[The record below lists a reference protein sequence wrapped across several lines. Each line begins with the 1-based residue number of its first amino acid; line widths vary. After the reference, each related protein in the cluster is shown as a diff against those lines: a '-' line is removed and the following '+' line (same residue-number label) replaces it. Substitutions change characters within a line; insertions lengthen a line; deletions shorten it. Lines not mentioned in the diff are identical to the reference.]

1 MTGTTTT
8 MKTSD
13 RRRAPRTPLNTHGQ
27 LLVCPADNRSVPIPV
42 TFKDASATGIGVVAQ
57 EPLALGHKY
66 VVKEQ
71 TLSKREAV
79 LFTVVRTR
87 ALDDHHFFAG
97 LHATHLMRQL
107 EAADASQRGA
117 SAAGA
122 IDYPAAHQAAA
133 AAAASAHAAR
143 TALAWLGQVPPQQ
156 IAVAVAAV
164 IVVAAVIASFLY

>member
-71 TLSKREAV
+71 SLSKCDAV
-79 LFTVVRTR
+79 LFTVVRTK
-87 ALDDHHFFAG
+87 ALDNRHFFAG

-107 EAADASQRGA
+107 KAADASQAGA
-117 SAAGA
+117 SAVGA
-122 IDYPAAHQAAA
+122 IDYPTAHQAA